1 MVVSVVLLVDVDDGE
16 MLVMQAG
23 GWKVPLGITLAVD
36 RLSAV
41 MLVVSSLMLLS
52 VLVYAIGQGAEE
64 SRYASFNPVYL
75 VLAAGVS
82 ASFVTG
88 DLFNLFVA
96 FEMMLVASYVL
107 LTLGGR
113 PGQVRSGMSYVVISL
128 VASTFFITALALI
141 YAATGTVNMAELSQ
155 RIPELSEGVRTGFSL
170 LLILVFGIKAGLFP
184 LFFWLPDSYPTAPG
198 AITAVFAGL
207 LTKVGVYAIIRSQT
221 LLFPPE
227 AQQGSFLLVL
237 AGFTMVI
244 GVLGALAQDD
254 LRRMLSFH
262 IVSHIGYMI
271 FGLAL
276 FTLAGIAGAVFYVVH
291 HIIVKTALFLVA
303 GLVERRAGSDRLS
316 RIGGLVRSAP
326 MIAVL
331 FALPALS
338 IAGLPPFSGFVGKFA
353 LVGSGIESD
362 EWAIVAVSLIVSLL
376 TMYVMV
382 RIWSGVFWGEPE
394 DPAIASWIASDESRV
409 PRLMTGA
416 ATDGGGAVG
425 GADDLRRAVVRLLEA
440 HRRGPPAARALRR
453 SRDRG
458 PEVTPSVRLPALVIW
473 LTLVWALLWGDL
485 GLASLLSGL
494 GVAVF
499 VVLDRPADRR
509 ARHPAHLVPP
519 GVGGGVP
526 RLLPGAVGQVE
537 LPGGLGGD
545 HPGVEREP
553 GDHRRAAPRDDRRTR
568 HPGRQCDHADPRH
581 AHRRRPRR

>member
-1 MVVSVVLLVDVDDGE
+1 MNAFVALPVIVPLLGASLAVLASPWRWAQRAITLIALSINVTVGIILLVSVDDDE

-23 GWKVPLGITLAVD
+23 GWKAPLGITLAVD

-41 MLVVSSLMLLS
+41 MLVVSSLMLVS
-52 VLVYAIGQGAEE
+52 VMVYAIGQGAEE

-141 YAATGTVNMAELSQ
+141 YASTGTVNMAELSE
-155 RIPELSEGVRTGFSL
+155 RIPELAPGIRTGFSL

-207 LTKVGVYAIIRSQT
+207 LTKVGVYAIIRTQT

-227 AQQGSFLLVL
+227 AQQGSFLLLL
-237 AGFTMVI
+237 AGLTMVV

-291 HIIVKTALFLVA
+291 HIVVKTALFLVA

-326 MIAVL
+326 TIAVL

-362 EWAIVAVSLIVSLL
+362 EWAIVAVSLLVSLL

-394 DPAIASWIASDESRV
+394 DPAIVSWIESPDSTV
-409 PRLMTGA
+409 PRLMTA
-416 ATDGGGAVG
+416 SAS
-425 GADDLRRAVVRLLEA
+425 AVVALSVALMVFAGPLYDYSKRTAEDLLA
-440 HRRGPPAARALRR
+440 P
-453 SRDRG
+453 DRY
-458 PEVTPSVRLPALVIW
+458 VDAVI
-473 LTLVWALLWGDL
+473 GE
-485 GLASLLSGL
+485 
-494 GVAVF
+494 
-499 VVLDRPADRR
+499 
-509 ARHPAHLVPP
+509 H
-519 GVGGGVP
+519 
-526 RLLPGAVGQVE
+526 E
-537 LPGGLGGD
+537 
-545 HPGVEREP
+545 
-553 GDHRRAAPRDDRRTR
+553 
-568 HPGRQCDHADPRH
+568 
-581 AHRRRPRR
+581 

>member
-1 MVVSVVLLVDVDDGE
+1 MTALVALPVIVPLVGASLGVLTSPWRWAQRVISLLALSTNVVVSVILLVDVDGDE
-16 MLVMQAG
+16 MRVMQAG

-41 MLVVSSLMLLS
+41 MLVVSSLVLVS

-155 RIPELSEGVRTGFSL
+155 RIPELSDGVRTGFSL

-207 LTKVGVYAIIRSQT
+207 LTKVGVYAIIRTQT

-237 AGFTMVI
+237 AGLTMVV

-291 HIIVKTALFLVA
+291 HIVVKTALFLVA

-362 EWAIVAVSLIVSLL
+362 EWAIVAVSLLVSLL

-394 DPAIASWIASDESRV
+394 DPAIVAWIESDDSTV
-409 PRLMTGA
+409 PRLMTGSA
-416 ATDGGGAVG
+416 S
-425 GADDLRRAVVRLLEA
+425 AVVALSVALMIFAGPLYDYSKRTAEDLLA
-440 HRRGPPAARALRR
+440 P
-453 SRDRG
+453 DRY
-458 PEVTPSVRLPALVIW
+458 VT
-473 LTLVWALLWGDL
+473 
-485 GLASLLSGL
+485 
-494 GVAVF
+494 AVM
-499 VVLDRPADRR
+499 
-509 ARHPAHLVPP
+509 
-519 GVGGGVP
+519 
-526 RLLPGAVGQVE
+526 
-537 LPGGLGGD
+537 GD
-545 HPGVEREP
+545 HE
-553 GDHRRAAPRDDRRTR
+553 
-568 HPGRQCDHADPRH
+568 
-581 AHRRRPRR
+581 

>member
-1 MVVSVVLLVDVDDGE
+1 MNALVPLPVIVPLLGASLAVLTAPWRWAQRVISLIALTINVVVSVVLLVDVDDGE

-23 GWKVPLGITLAVD
+23 GWKVPLGITLVVD

-155 RIPELSEGVRTGFSL
+155 RIPELSDGVRTGFSL

-291 HIIVKTALFLVA
+291 HIVVKTALFLVA

-409 PRLMTGA
+409 PHLMTGA
-416 ATDGGGAVG
+416 AT
-425 GADDLRRAVVRLLEA
+425 AVVGLSVALMIFAGPLYDYSKRTAEDLLAPDSYVEA
-440 HRRGPPAARALRR
+440 
-453 SRDRG
+453 
-458 PEVTPSVRLPALVIW
+458 VI
-473 LTLVWALLWGDL
+473 
-485 GLASLLSGL
+485 
-494 GVAVF
+494 
-499 VVLDRPADRR
+499 
-509 ARHPAHLVPP
+509 
-519 GVGGGVP
+519 
-526 RLLPGAVGQVE
+526 
-537 LPGGLGGD
+537 GD
-545 HPGVEREP
+545 HE
-553 GDHRRAAPRDDRRTR
+553 
-568 HPGRQCDHADPRH
+568 
-581 AHRRRPRR
+581 

>member
-1 MVVSVVLLVDVDDGE
+1 MNALVPLPVIVPLLGASLAVLTAPWRWAQRVISLIALTINVVVSVVLLVDVDDGE

-23 GWKVPLGITLAVD
+23 GWKVPLGITLVVD

-113 PGQVRSGMSYVVISL
+113 PGQVRSGMSYVLISL

-155 RIPELSEGVRTGFSL
+155 RIPELSSGVRTGFSL

-291 HIIVKTALFLVA
+291 HIVVKTALFLVA

-409 PRLMTGA
+409 PHLMTGA
-416 ATDGGGAVG
+416 AT
-425 GADDLRRAVVRLLEA
+425 AVVGLSVALMIFAGPLYDYSKRTAEDLLAPDSYVEA
-440 HRRGPPAARALRR
+440 
-453 SRDRG
+453 
-458 PEVTPSVRLPALVIW
+458 VI
-473 LTLVWALLWGDL
+473 
-485 GLASLLSGL
+485 
-494 GVAVF
+494 
-499 VVLDRPADRR
+499 
-509 ARHPAHLVPP
+509 
-519 GVGGGVP
+519 
-526 RLLPGAVGQVE
+526 
-537 LPGGLGGD
+537 GD
-545 HPGVEREP
+545 HE
-553 GDHRRAAPRDDRRTR
+553 
-568 HPGRQCDHADPRH
+568 
-581 AHRRRPRR
+581 

>member
-1 MVVSVVLLVDVDDGE
+1 MNAFVALPVIVPLLGASLAVLTSPWRWAQRAIALVALTINVAVGVAMLVDVDDGE

-41 MLVVSSLMLLS
+41 MLVVSSLVLLA

-64 SRYASFNPVYL
+64 SRYAAFDPVYL

-141 YAATGTVNMAELSQ
+141 YSATGTVNMAELSE
-155 RIPELSEGVRTGFSL
+155 RMPELSPGVRTGFSL

-221 LLFPPE
+221 LLFPPD
-227 AQQGSFLLVL
+227 AQQGTFLLVL
-237 AGFTMVI
+237 AGFTMLV

-271 FGLAL
+271 FGLGL

-291 HIIVKTALFLVA
+291 HIVVKTALFLVA

-353 LVGSGIESD
+353 LVGSGIESG
-362 EWAIVAVSLIVSLL
+362 EWVIVAVSLLVSQL
-376 TMYVMV
+376 TLYVMV

-394 DPAIASWIASDESRV
+394 DPAIVEWIESDDSKV
-409 PRLMTGA
+409 PHLMTGA
-416 ATDGGGAVG
+416 ATAVVALTVALMVFAG
-425 GADDLRRAVVRLLEA
+425 PLYDYAQRTADDLLSPDRYVEAV
-440 HRRGPPAARALRR
+440 
-453 SRDRG
+453 
-458 PEVTPSVRLPALVIW
+458 I
-473 LTLVWALLWGDL
+473 
-485 GLASLLSGL
+485 
-494 GVAVF
+494 
-499 VVLDRPADRR
+499 
-509 ARHPAHLVPP
+509 
-519 GVGGGVP
+519 
-526 RLLPGAVGQVE
+526 
-537 LPGGLGGD
+537 GD
-545 HPGVEREP
+545 HE
-553 GDHRRAAPRDDRRTR
+553 
-568 HPGRQCDHADPRH
+568 
-581 AHRRRPRR
+581 

>member
-1 MVVSVVLLVDVDDGE
+1 MNALVPLPVIVPLLGASLAVLTSPWRWAQRIISLIALTINVVVSVVLLVDVDDGE

-23 GWKVPLGITLAVD
+23 GWKVPLGITLVVD

-155 RIPELSEGVRTGFSL
+155 RIPELSSGVRTGFSL

-291 HIIVKTALFLVA
+291 HIVVKTALFLVA

-409 PRLMTGA
+409 PHLMTGA
-416 ATDGGGAVG
+416 AT
-425 GADDLRRAVVRLLEA
+425 AVVGLSVALMIFAGPLYDYSKRTAEDLLAPDSYVEA
-440 HRRGPPAARALRR
+440 
-453 SRDRG
+453 
-458 PEVTPSVRLPALVIW
+458 VI
-473 LTLVWALLWGDL
+473 
-485 GLASLLSGL
+485 
-494 GVAVF
+494 
-499 VVLDRPADRR
+499 
-509 ARHPAHLVPP
+509 
-519 GVGGGVP
+519 
-526 RLLPGAVGQVE
+526 
-537 LPGGLGGD
+537 GD
-545 HPGVEREP
+545 HE
-553 GDHRRAAPRDDRRTR
+553 
-568 HPGRQCDHADPRH
+568 
-581 AHRRRPRR
+581 

>member
-1 MVVSVVLLVDVDDGE
+1 MSALVPLPVIVPLLGASLAVLTAPWRWAQRVISLLALSINVVVSVMLLVDVDDGE

-23 GWKVPLGITLAVD
+23 GWKVPLGITLVVD

-155 RIPELSEGVRTGFSL
+155 RIPELSDGVRTGFSL

-221 LLFPPE
+221 LLFPPD

-409 PRLMTGA
+409 PHLMTGA
-416 ATDGGGAVG
+416 AT
-425 GADDLRRAVVRLLEA
+425 AVVGLSVALMIFAGPLYDYSKRTAEDLLAPDSYVEA
-440 HRRGPPAARALRR
+440 
-453 SRDRG
+453 
-458 PEVTPSVRLPALVIW
+458 VI
-473 LTLVWALLWGDL
+473 
-485 GLASLLSGL
+485 
-494 GVAVF
+494 
-499 VVLDRPADRR
+499 
-509 ARHPAHLVPP
+509 
-519 GVGGGVP
+519 
-526 RLLPGAVGQVE
+526 
-537 LPGGLGGD
+537 GD
-545 HPGVEREP
+545 HE
-553 GDHRRAAPRDDRRTR
+553 
-568 HPGRQCDHADPRH
+568 
-581 AHRRRPRR
+581 

>member
-1 MVVSVVLLVDVDDGE
+1 
-16 MLVMQAG
+16 
-23 GWKVPLGITLAVD
+23 
-36 RLSAV
+36 
-41 MLVVSSLMLLS
+41 
-52 VLVYAIGQGAEE
+52 
-64 SRYASFNPVYL
+64 
-75 VLAAGVS
+75 
-82 ASFVTG
+82 
-88 DLFNLFVA
+88 
-96 FEMMLVASYVL
+96 
-107 LTLGGR
+107 
-113 PGQVRSGMSYVVISL
+113 
-128 VASTFFITALALI
+128 
-141 YAATGTVNMAELSQ
+141 MAELSQ

-409 PRLMTGA
+409 PHLMTGA
-416 ATDGGGAVG
+416 ATAVVGTVG
-425 GADDLRRAVVRLLEA
+425 GADDLRWSAVRLLQA
-440 HRRGPPAARALRR
+440 HRRGSAGTRQLRR
-453 SRDRG
+453 SRDRR
-458 PEVTPSVRLPALVIW
+458 PRVTPSVRLPALIIW

-499 VVLDRPADRR
+499 VVFIARPTGVHGIQLTSFHPVSAVVFLVYFLVQLVKSNFQVAWEVITPGSNVNRAIIAVPLHVTTDGLVTLVGNAITLTPGTLTVDVRADDPDRPPVLYVHALHFTDVESLRRDVLRLERLAVRAFGTKEQRVELDRVVAAWPQ
-509 ARHPAHLVPP
+509 
-519 GVGGGVP
+519 GGS
-526 RLLPGAVGQVE
+526 Q
-537 LPGGLGGD
+537 
-545 HPGVEREP
+545 
-553 GDHRRAAPRDDRRTR
+553 
-568 HPGRQCDHADPRH
+568 
-581 AHRRRPRR
+581 

>member
-1 MVVSVVLLVDVDDGE
+1 MNSLVALPVILPLLGAALGVIAAPYRWVQRALALTALAANVVISILLFIEVDGDE

-41 MLVVSSLMLLS
+41 MLVVSSLMMIS

-64 SRYASFNPVYL
+64 SRFAAFNPIYL

-141 YAATGTVNMAELSQ
+141 YSATGTVNMAELSQ
-155 RIPELSEGVRTGFSL
+155 RIPELSSGVRVGFSL

-221 LLFPPE
+221 LLFPPD

-237 AGFTMVI
+237 AGLTMVV

-254 LRRMLSFH
+254 MRRMLSFH
-262 IVSHIGYMI
+262 IISHIGYMI

-291 HIIVKTALFLVA
+291 HIVVKTALFLVA

-353 LVGSGIESD
+353 LVGAGIESD
-362 EWAIVAVSLIVSLL
+362 EWPIVAVSLLVSLL

-382 RIWSGVFWGEPE
+382 RIWSRVFWGEPE
-394 DPAIASWIASDESRV
+394 DPAIAEWIESDESRV

-416 ATDGGGAVG
+416 TT
-425 GADDLRRAVVRLLEA
+425 VVVAMSVALIVFA
-440 HRRGPPAARALRR
+440 GPLYDYA
-453 SRDRG
+453 
-458 PEVTPSVRLPALVIW
+458 
-473 LTLVWALLWGDL
+473 
-485 GLASLLSGL
+485 
-494 GVAVF
+494 
-499 VVLDRPADRR
+499 
-509 ARHPAHLVPP
+509 
-519 GVGGGVP
+519 
-526 RLLPGAVGQVE
+526 
-537 LPGGLGGD
+537 
-545 HPGVEREP
+545 
-553 GDHRRAAPRDDRRTR
+553 RRTAEDLLAPDR
-568 HPGRQCDHADPRH
+568 YVETVLGDDHSDETAKGDDG
-581 AHRRRPRR
+581 

>member
-1 MVVSVVLLVDVDDGE
+1 MNALVPLPVILPLVGAALCVLTAPWRWAQRLISLIVLSASVAVSIALIVSVDDDE

-64 SRYASFNPVYL
+64 ARYASFNPVYL

-141 YAATGTVNMAELSQ
+141 YSATGTVNMAELSQ

-221 LLFPPE
+221 LLFPPD

-237 AGFTMVI
+237 AGFTMVV
-244 GVLGALAQDD
+244 GVLGAIAQDD

-291 HIIVKTALFLVA
+291 HIVVKTALFLVG

-338 IAGLPPFSGFVGKFA
+338 IVGIPPFSGFVGKFA
-353 LVGSGIESD
+353 LVSSGIETD
-362 EWAIVAVSLIVSLL
+362 EWAIVAVSLLVSVL

-394 DPAIASWIASDESRV
+394 DPAIVTWIASGDSSV
-409 PRLMTGA
+409 PRLMTA
-416 ATDGGGAVG
+416 ATS
-425 GADDLRRAVVRLLEA
+425 AVVAMSVALMVFA
-440 HRRGPPAARALRR
+440 GPLYDYAERTA
-453 SRDRG
+453 
-458 PEVTPSVRLPALVIW
+458 
-473 LTLVWALLWGDL
+473 GDL
-485 GLASLLSGL
+485 LAPQRY
-494 GVAVF
+494 VEIVI
-499 VVLDRPADRR
+499 
-509 ARHPAHLVPP
+509 
-519 GVGGGVP
+519 
-526 RLLPGAVGQVE
+526 GAQK
-537 LPGGLGGD
+537 
-545 HPGVEREP
+545 
-553 GDHRRAAPRDDRRTR
+553 
-568 HPGRQCDHADPRH
+568 
-581 AHRRRPRR
+581 

>member
-1 MVVSVVLLVDVDDGE
+1 MSSLVPLPVIVPLLGAAFGVLVAPWRAVQRTISLVALSANGVVGVVLMAHVDDDG
-16 MLVMQAG
+16 MAVMQAG
-23 GWKVPLGITLAVD
+23 GWKAPLGITLAVD

-41 MLVVSSLMLLS
+41 MLVVSSAMLL
-52 VLVYAIGQGAEE
+52 VVFVYAVGQGAEE
-64 SRYASFNPVYL
+64 SRYAAFNPVYL

-107 LTLGGR
+107 LTIGGR

-128 VASTFFITALALI
+128 IASTFFITALALI
-141 YAATGTVNMAELSQ
+141 YAATGTVNMAELAE
-155 RIPELSEGVRTGFSL
+155 RIPELSAGVRTGFSL

-221 LLFPPE
+221 LLFPPD

-237 AGFTMVI
+237 AGLTMVV

-291 HIIVKTALFLVA
+291 HIVVKTALFLVA
-303 GLVERRAGSDRLS
+303 GLVERRAGSERLS

-362 EWAIVAVSLIVSLL
+362 EWAIVAVSLLVSLL

-382 RIWSGVFWGEPE
+382 RIWNGVFWGEPE
-394 DPAIASWIASDESRV
+394 DPAVAEWIASPDSRV
-409 PRLMTGA
+409 PRLMSGA
-416 ATDGGGAVG
+416 TV
-425 GADDLRRAVVRLLEA
+425 AVVTLSVALMVFA
-440 HRRGPPAARALRR
+440 GPLYDYAKRTA
-453 SRDRG
+453 
-458 PEVTPSVRLPALVIW
+458 
-473 LTLVWALLWGDL
+473 GDL
-485 GLASLLSGL
+485 LAPEGY
-494 GVAVF
+494 
-499 VVLDRPADRR
+499 
-509 ARHPAHLVPP
+509 
-519 GVGGGVP
+519 
-526 RLLPGAVGQVE
+526 VE
-537 LPGGLGGD
+537 S
-545 HPGVEREP
+545 VI
-553 GDHRRAAPRDDRRTR
+553 GDHR
-568 HPGRQCDHADPRH
+568 
-581 AHRRRPRR
+581 

>member
-1 MVVSVVLLVDVDDGE
+1 MTALVALPVIVPLVGASLGVLTSPWRWAQRAISLIALTTNVVVSVILLADVDGDE

-52 VLVYAIGQGAEE
+52 VMVYAVGQGAEE

-207 LTKVGVYAIIRSQT
+207 LTKVGVYAIIRTQT

-237 AGFTMVI
+237 AGLTMVV

-291 HIIVKTALFLVA
+291 HIVVKTALFLVA

-362 EWAIVAVSLIVSLL
+362 EWTIVAVSLLVSLL

-394 DPAIASWIASDESRV
+394 DPAIAVWIESDDATV
-409 PRLMTGA
+409 PRLMTGSA
-416 ATDGGGAVG
+416 S
-425 GADDLRRAVVRLLEA
+425 AVVALSVALMIFAGPLYDYSTRTAEDLLA
-440 HRRGPPAARALRR
+440 P
-453 SRDRG
+453 DRY
-458 PEVTPSVRLPALVIW
+458 VDAVI
-473 LTLVWALLWGDL
+473 
-485 GLASLLSGL
+485 
-494 GVAVF
+494 
-499 VVLDRPADRR
+499 
-509 ARHPAHLVPP
+509 
-519 GVGGGVP
+519 
-526 RLLPGAVGQVE
+526 
-537 LPGGLGGD
+537 GD
-545 HPGVEREP
+545 HE
-553 GDHRRAAPRDDRRTR
+553 
-568 HPGRQCDHADPRH
+568 
-581 AHRRRPRR
+581 

>member
-1 MVVSVVLLVDVDDGE
+1 MNALVPLPVILPLLGASLAVLTSPWRWAQRIISLIALTINVVVSVVMLVDVDDGE

-23 GWKVPLGITLAVD
+23 GWKVPLGITLVVD

-41 MLVVSSLMLLS
+41 MLVVSSLVLLS

-155 RIPELSEGVRTGFSL
+155 RIPELSDGVRTGFSL

-221 LLFPPE
+221 LLFPPD

-276 FTLAGIAGAVFYVVH
+276 FTLAGIAAAVFYVVH
-291 HIIVKTALFLVA
+291 HIVVKTALFLVA

-353 LVGSGIESD
+353 LIGSGIESD

-416 ATDGGGAVG
+416 ATTVVALSVALMIFAGPLYDYSKRTAEDLLQPERYVAAVIE
-425 GADDLRRAVVRLLEA
+425 D
-440 HRRGPPAARALRR
+440 
-453 SRDRG
+453 
-458 PEVTPSVRLPALVIW
+458 
-473 LTLVWALLWGDL
+473 
-485 GLASLLSGL
+485 
-494 GVAVF
+494 
-499 VVLDRPADRR
+499 
-509 ARHPAHLVPP
+509 
-519 GVGGGVP
+519 
-526 RLLPGAVGQVE
+526 QK
-537 LPGGLGGD
+537 
-545 HPGVEREP
+545 
-553 GDHRRAAPRDDRRTR
+553 
-568 HPGRQCDHADPRH
+568 
-581 AHRRRPRR
+581 

>member
-1 MVVSVVLLVDVDDGE
+1 MSSFVALPVIVPLLGAALGVLTSPWRWVQRMIALVALTCNVAFSVVLLVEVDDGE
-16 MLVMQAG
+16 VLVMQAG

-41 MLVVSSLMLLS
+41 MLVVSSLVLLS

-64 SRYASFNPVYL
+64 SRYAAFNPVYL
-75 VLAAGVS
+75 VLSAGVS

-155 RIPELSEGVRTGFSL
+155 RIPELSAGVRTGFSL

-221 LLFPPE
+221 LLFPPD
-227 AQQGSFLLVL
+227 AQQGTFLLVL
-237 AGFTMVI
+237 AGFTMVV

-262 IVSHIGYMI
+262 IISHIGYMI

-291 HIIVKTALFLVA
+291 HIVVKTALFLVA

-353 LVGSGIESD
+353 LVGAGIESD
-362 EWAIVAVSLIVSLL
+362 EWAIVAVSLLVSLL

-394 DPAIASWIASDESRV
+394 DPAIVSWIESDDSRV

-416 ATDGGGAVG
+416 AT
-425 GADDLRRAVVRLLEA
+425 AVVVLSVALMVFAGPLYDYAQRTAEDLLE
-440 HRRGPPAARALRR
+440 
-453 SRDRG
+453 
-458 PEVTPSVRLPALVIW
+458 PEIYVEAVI
-473 LTLVWALLWGDL
+473 
-485 GLASLLSGL
+485 
-494 GVAVF
+494 
-499 VVLDRPADRR
+499 
-509 ARHPAHLVPP
+509 
-519 GVGGGVP
+519 
-526 RLLPGAVGQVE
+526 
-537 LPGGLGGD
+537 GD
-545 HPGVEREP
+545 HE
-553 GDHRRAAPRDDRRTR
+553 
-568 HPGRQCDHADPRH
+568 
-581 AHRRRPRR
+581 

>member
-1 MVVSVVLLVDVDDGE
+1 VTALVALPVIVPLVGASLSVLTSPWRWAQRVISLLALTTNVVVGVLLLADVDGDE

-41 MLVVSSLMLLS
+41 MLVVSSLMLVS
-52 VLVYAIGQGAEE
+52 VMVYAIGQGAEE

-155 RIPELSEGVRTGFSL
+155 RIPELSDGVRTGFSL

-207 LTKVGVYAIIRSQT
+207 LTKVGVYAIIRTQT
-221 LLFPPE
+221 LLFPPD

-237 AGFTMVI
+237 AGLTMVV

-291 HIIVKTALFLVA
+291 HIVVKTALFLVA

-362 EWAIVAVSLIVSLL
+362 EWAIVAVSLLVSLL

-394 DPAIASWIASDESRV
+394 DPAIAAWIESDESSV
-409 PRLMTGA
+409 PRLMTGSA
-416 ATDGGGAVG
+416 S
-425 GADDLRRAVVRLLEA
+425 AVVALSVALMVFAGPLYDYSKRTAEDLLA
-440 HRRGPPAARALRR
+440 P
-453 SRDRG
+453 DRY
-458 PEVTPSVRLPALVIW
+458 VTAVI
-473 LTLVWALLWGDL
+473 
-485 GLASLLSGL
+485 
-494 GVAVF
+494 
-499 VVLDRPADRR
+499 
-509 ARHPAHLVPP
+509 
-519 GVGGGVP
+519 
-526 RLLPGAVGQVE
+526 
-537 LPGGLGGD
+537 GD
-545 HPGVEREP
+545 HE
-553 GDHRRAAPRDDRRTR
+553 
-568 HPGRQCDHADPRH
+568 
-581 AHRRRPRR
+581 